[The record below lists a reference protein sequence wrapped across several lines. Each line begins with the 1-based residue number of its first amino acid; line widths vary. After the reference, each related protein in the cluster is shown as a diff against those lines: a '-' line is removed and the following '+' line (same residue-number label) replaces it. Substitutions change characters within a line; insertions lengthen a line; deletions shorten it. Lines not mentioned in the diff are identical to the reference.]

1 MTDMQKIEFSVGA
14 KAARLIGRENIADV
28 DGALIELIKNAYDA
42 DASCVWIDFYMPFPD
57 VPTTVASLDRFV
69 KNLSEDELKFVL
81 DCYET
86 EDGKLKKKTNL
97 SEAEEAQVR
106 EILFAHNKIIVADN
120 GCGMTADTVKTAWMH
135 IGTSNKEYDIKSD
148 KGRVKTGAKGI
159 GRFALDKLSIKSVM
173 YTKAEASGT
182 VVRWSMDW
190 DQFASAKLINE
201 VKAELEEQLADYE
214 QIVTQMA
221 TMKERT
227 MLEEHDWTTGTMII
241 LSPVREAWSSRLFQ
255 KVNTNLKSINPIG
268 SVDRFEVIVNN
279 AFYPEYCY
287 KTEKVAI
294 DPKDYDYRILAEFDG
309 QEMLQIKLLRNEV
322 NLSKRKITVEKYG
335 ESSTRPTEEFWS
347 REAFQKDGYHKA
359 DYDKER
365 IIEKKIENILP
376 SDDLEKARKIGPF
389 TAEMYFLRNTNNEY
403 DIMKRVTAGDRKRLL
418 NQFSGVKLYRDD
430 FKVRPYGD
438 EGALYDW
445 LGMGSRAQKSPASV
459 SHPSGAWRVQPYQV
473 IGLVKIGREANPY
486 LEDMANREGIALTD
500 TYYIFVDLLQECIKE
515 FEYDRQ
521 YIYRE
526 YAKWLKSIEEELA
539 DYTEK
544 VKQEAVRREE
554 ERRKKQKAER
564 DSGDKEK
571 EPADNQ
577 SPDADENQENN
588 FSKDEMFDTVY
599 KMMQDSERELNS
611 KQILQILSS
620 SGIVLNTF
628 FHEFNAIN
636 TEFHVRAS
644 QIRSRVRHILKGQEY
659 TGIAAYN
666 PYPRID
672 ALEKTDRVTAA
683 FLDVVMEGLKK
694 ESLKRQE
701 ISLQKVIRDILGKWS
716 LLLEEKH
723 IVIRQDIFEEKE
735 LDDQIQMAVV
745 DMYIILNNFLLN
757 AAWFLEREHNPKR
770 EIAFALEESA
780 DTLYLYMENNGPC
793 LDEKFKD
800 NPDKIFE
807 MGETSKEDA
816 KTSAAG
822 TGLGLWVVKETVE
835 RYNGVIS
842 VMDKNDGFGLRIAWK
857 KPERRA

>member
-57 VPTTVASLDRFV
+57 VPTMVDSLDRFV

-86 EDGKLKKKTNL
+86 EDGKLKKNASL
-97 SEAEEAQVR
+97 SEAEEAQLR
-106 EILFAHNKIIVADN
+106 GILFAHNKIIVADN
-120 GCGMTADTVKTAWMH
+120 GCGMTADTVKSAWMH

-159 GRFALDKLSIKSVM
+159 GRFALDKLSVKSVV
-173 YTKAEASGT
+173 YTKAEASET

-201 VKAELEEQLADYE
+201 VKAELEEQPADYE
-214 QIVTQMA
+214 QIVAQMA
-221 TMKERT
+221 AIKERT
-227 MLEEHDWTTGTMII
+227 MLEEHDWATGTMII
-241 LSPVREAWSSRLFQ
+241 LSPVREAWSGRLFQ

-279 AFYPEYCY
+279 VFYPEYCY

-309 QEMLQIKLLRNEV
+309 QEMLKIKLLRNEV
-322 NLSKRKITVEKYG
+322 NLSKRKITVEKYDA
-335 ESSTRPTEEFWS
+335 STTRPTTEFWS
-347 REAFQKDGYHKA
+347 REAFQRDGYYKA

-376 SDDLEKARKIGPF
+376 ADEMEKVRKIGPF

-459 SHPSGAWRVQPYQV
+459 SHPSGAWRVQPYQM

-500 TYYIFVDLLQECIKE
+500 TYYIFVELLQECLKE
-515 FEYDRQ
+515 FEFDRQ

-526 YAKWLKSIEEELA
+526 YARWIKSIEEELS

-564 DSGDKEK
+564 DSGNKEK

-577 SPDADENQENN
+577 SPDTDENQEND

-599 KMMQDSERELNS
+599 KMMQDSEQELNS

-636 TEFHVRAS
+636 TQFHVRAS
-644 QIRSRVRHILKGQEY
+644 QIRSRVKHILKGQEY

-666 PYPRID
+666 PYPWID

-701 ISLQKVIRDILGKWS
+701 ISLQKVIRDILEKWS

-723 IVIRQDIFEEKE
+723 IVIRPDIFAEKE
-735 LDDQIQMAVV
+735 LDDRIQMAVV

-770 EIAFALEESA
+770 EIAFVLEESA
-780 DTLYLYMENNGPC
+780 DMLYLYMENNGPC
-793 LDEKFKD
+793 LDERFKD

-807 MGETSKEDA
+807 MGETSKEDT
-816 KTSAAG
+816 KTSTVG

-842 VMDKNDGFGLRIAWK
+842 VMDKKDGFGLRIAWK
-857 KPERRA
+857 KPERRT